1 MQTKCRCAV
10 IKAVLFDCDGTL
22 VDSEYTHYLS
32 WQYALQQLGGDL
44 SLEEYYSYVGKSSA
58 VIAEQMAEKLTRCS
72 ADAILM
78 EKRGYYQA
86 LHSSGLPLIVP
97 TVEFLLSL
105 LQEKERLD
113 LKIGVCSAAKKTE
126 VSSHV
131 ERLGIGDRLD
141 VVLSGQ
147 EDLVG
152 YSDPEG
158 VNKPKPYIYQHAM
171 KLLNV
176 SPHECVVIEDSASGV
191 RAGVDA
197 GCFTIAVPNEYT
209 LRHDLSHAH
218 LRVDSF
224 AGISIDQFFQMVS
237 LKNRD

>member
-1 MQTKCRCAV
+1 M

-32 WQYALQQLGGDL
+32 WQYALQRLGGDL

-58 VIAEQMAEKLTRCS
+58 VIAEQIAEKLACGS
-72 ADAILM
+72 AEAILK
-78 EKRGYYQA
+78 EKRESYQT
-86 LHSSGLPLIVP
+86 LHCSGLPSIAP
-97 TVEFLLSL
+97 TVEFLMSL
-105 LQEKERLD
+105 LQEKERLG
-113 LKIGVCSAAKKTE
+113 LKVGVCSAAKKNE

-131 ERLGIGDRLD
+131 QRLGIERYLD

-147 EDLVG
+147 EDLVE

-171 KLLNV
+171 KLLGV
-176 SPHECVVIEDSASGV
+176 VPHECVVIEDSGPGV

-197 GCFTIAVPNEYT
+197 GCFTIAVPNAYT
-209 LRHDLSHAH
+209 LNHDLSHAH
-218 LRVDSF
+218 LRLDSF
-224 AGISIDQFFQMVS
+224 AGISVDQFFQMV
-237 LKNRD
+237 KFC